1 MWIAPA
7 GAEGIRP
14 VPAGR
19 SRPSRIAAAA
29 ALVALLVIPAAA
41 AFAQSPA
48 PGEYDI
54 KAVFLY
60 QFHPLR
66 GVAEGAR
73 SRGLRHRRFR
83 RERHRGPA
91 AGDRQEK
98 SVGALPILVRTC
110 LDPAQIGRPRILF
123 IAKSEASRLD
133 QILKAAGGADIL
145 TVGEAAGLAWADGV
159 AVNFVLKEGTVKF
172 EISEKALDKTRLK
185 VGSQLLKLAILVDGQ
200 RGRQGP

>member
-1 MWIAPA
+1 MWMAPS

-19 SRPSRIAAAA
+19 PRPSRLAAAA
-29 ALVALLVIPAAA
+29 ALLALLVIPAATA
-41 AFAQSPA
+41 LAQSPA

-60 QFHPLR
+60 NFTRYVEWPKEPGAEGFAIVVFGESDIVAPLR
-66 GVAEGAR
+66 EIAKK
-73 SRGLRHRRFR
+73 
-83 RERHRGPA
+83 
-91 AGDRQEK
+91 K
-98 SVGALPILVRTC
+98 SIGALSILVRTC

-123 IAKSEASRLD
+123 IAKSEASKLD
-133 QILKAAGGADIL
+133 QILKAVGGADIL
-145 TVGEAAGLAWADGV
+145 TVCEAAGLARADGV
-159 AVNFVLKEGTVKF
+159 AINFVLKEGAVKF

-200 RGRQGP
+200 GGRQGP